1 MKTQILI
8 IEDNC
13 YKYFTTKQL
22 LEAKLNVKL
31 KVEGVKSEEDL
42 VEKAGQFKT
51 NNIIFR
57 PEGGVVELLKILKK
71 RGVNRLNTDIT
82 LLLTSELLCH
92 SKQFHAAIE
101 GCHASRQQIHYSAA

>member
-22 LEAKLNVKL
+22 LEAKLNLKL
-31 KVEGVKSEEDL
+31 KVDGVESSEDL
-42 VEKAGQFKT
+42 VEKAGQFKA
-51 NNIIFR
+51 NNIVFR

-82 LLLTSELLCH
+82 LLLTPEIVCH
-92 SKQFHAAIE
+92 GKQFHAAIE
-101 GCHASRQQIHYSAA
+101 GSKAPRQHIHYSAA